1 MTCSFPV
8 GNKGAAHMVTLSIPS
23 DYLARLVAKMRGVQ
37 AREAEVDVDT
47 GSNAADDRMIDA
59 VQETPGD
66 LSREE
71 IGREIMGLNERQQA
85 ELVALLWTGR
95 GDAEPEAWEETV
107 EMARERRDIPTERYL
122 LGQPLAAEH
131 WEEGAD
137 RLGVSLVGESIVDSD
152 IKSQ

>member
-1 MTCSFPV
+1 M
-8 GNKGAAHMVTLSIPS
+8 ATLSIPS
-23 DYLARLVAKMRGVQ
+23 DYLARLVANMRGVQ
-37 AREAEVDVDT
+37 AREGEVDMDT

-107 EMARERRDIPTERYL
+107 QMARERRDTPTTRYL

-131 WEEGAD
+131 WAEGAEL
-137 RLGVSLVGESIVDSD
+137 LGNAHGCESIVATDD
-152 IKSQ
+152 IRSR

>member
-1 MTCSFPV
+1 
-8 GNKGAAHMVTLSIPS
+8 MVTLSIPS
-23 DYLARLVAKMRGVQ
+23 DYLARLIVKMRGVQ
-37 AREAEVDVDT
+37 AREAEVDMDT

-71 IGREIMGLNERQQA
+71 IGSEIMGLNERQQA

-95 GDAEPEAWEETV
+95 GDAEPEAGDETV
-107 EMARERRDIPTERYL
+107 QMARERRDTPTTRYL

-131 WEEGAD
+131 WEEGAE
-137 RLGVSLVGESIVDSD
+137 RLGIELDHGIIIAADD
-152 IKSQ
+152 IRAK

>member
-1 MTCSFPV
+1 MSSTATRNRVPDLLVPGGQHGS
-8 GNKGAAHMVTLSIPS
+8 KKMVTLSIPS

-37 AREAEVDVDT
+37 AREGEVDLDI

-59 VQETPGD
+59 VQDTRGD

-71 IGREIMGLNERQQA
+71 IGREILGLNERQQA

-107 EMARERRDIPTERYL
+107 EMARERRDLPTERYL

-131 WEEGAD
+131 
-137 RLGVSLVGESIVDSD
+137 
-152 IKSQ
+152 